1 MRKTIESER
10 NIRNIASRQQGYF
23 TTRQALEVGYSYATQ
38 HYQTTSANWIREQRG
53 IYRFADYPR
62 ADRPDL
68 VLWSLWSSNR
78 KGKPQGVYS
87 HETAL
92 SIHDLS
98 DVMPAHLH
106 MTVPPSFRKSTK
118 IPKVLVIHRAIL
130 TATDIQEMD
139 GYSVTRPLRTIID
152 VSSLETASA
161 DILEQA
167 IRQALQRGLVKR
179 DDLAKAA
186 KVEQS
191 PALAGILRGIIHT
204 SPALNT
210 MRTPYLS
217 ANPWRTASENER

>member
-10 NIRNIASRQQGYF
+10 NIRSIASRQQGYF
-23 TTRQALEVGYSYATQ
+23 TARQALEAGYSYATQ
-38 HYQTTSANWIREQRG
+38 HYQTTSANWIREERG
-53 IYRFADYPR
+53 IYRFADYP
-62 ADRPDL
+62 AVDRPDL

-78 KGKPQGVYS
+78 KGKPQAVFS

-106 MTVPPSFRKSTK
+106 MTVPPSFRKSAK
-118 IPKVLVIHRAIL
+118 IPTILTIHRAIL
-130 TATDIQEMD
+130 AATDIQAME

-152 VSSLETASA
+152 VASLETVSA

-167 IRQALQRGLVKR
+167 VQQALQRGLVKR

-186 KVEQS
+186 TLEQ
-191 PALAGILRGIIHT
+191 PPVLAGILRRITH
-204 SPALNT
+204 
-210 MRTPYLS
+210 R
-217 ANPWRTASENER
+217 